1 MMETSF
7 DSLQFYVKVVTGLLL
22 LLNLALLMS
31 IRFGMDWAK
40 QLAAR
45 LPEPERFPV
54 WQKASRAF
62 GILIIVVIA
71 MNAAAI
77 FANYQLRQSA
87 DALQGE
93 PTGSGIVVSQLDA
106 AP

>member
-1 MMETSF
+1 
-7 DSLQFYVKVVTGLLL
+7 
-22 LLNLALLMS
+22 
-31 IRFGMDWAK
+31 
-40 QLAAR
+40 
-45 LPEPERFPV
+45 V

-106 AP
+106 AS

>member
-1 MMETSF
+1 
-7 DSLQFYVKVVTGLLL
+7 
-22 LLNLALLMS
+22 MS
-31 IRFGMDWAK
+31 IRFGMGWAK
-40 QLAAR
+40 QLTAI

-62 GILIIVVIA
+62 GILIIVVTA

-77 FANYQLRQSA
+77 FANDQRWQSA

-93 PTGSGIVVSQLDA
+93 PTGSGIVFSQLDA

>member
-1 MMETSF
+1 METSF
-7 DSLQFYVKVVTGLLL
+7 DSLQFYLKVVTGLLL

-31 IRFGMDWAK
+31 IRFGMGWAK
-40 QLAAR
+40 QLTAS
-45 LPEPERFPV
+45 LPEPERAPV
-54 WQKASRAF
+54 WQKASRAL
-62 GILIIVVIA
+62 GMLIIVVIA

-87 DALQGE
+87 DAVQGE
-93 PTGSGIVVSQLDA
+93 STGSGIVLSQLDA